1 MAEDHVLVPAM
12 VGLDVADAQALA
24 LTARVAPV
32 TEDPDTPPPLSGTV
46 IAQRPT
52 AGTQVLPGDP
62 VTIWVEEKGDDGG
75 RGGGGGTRRPV
86 PPTPLQPV
94 GTKPGP

>member
-1 MAEDHVLVPAM
+1 MAEEHVLVPAM
-12 VGLDVADAQALA
+12 VGLDVTDAQALA
-24 LTARVAPV
+24 LAARVVTV
-32 TEDPDTPPPLSGTV
+32 TEDPDTPPPRYGTV

-62 VTIWVEEKGDDGG
+62 VTIWVEAGDDGG
-75 RGGGGGTRRPV
+75 GGGGGSAPRPV
-86 PPTPLQPV
+86 DPNPLEPS

>member
-1 MAEDHVLVPAM
+1 MTEEHVLVPAM
-12 VGLDVADAQALA
+12 VGLDVIDAQALA
-24 LTARVAPV
+24 LAARIVTV
-32 TEDPDTPPPLSGTV
+32 TEDPDTPPPQHGTV

-62 VTIWVEEKGDDGG
+62 VMIWVDESDDD
-75 RGGGGGTRRPV
+75 GGGGGGSAPRPV
-86 PPTPLQPV
+86 DPNPLEPA